1 MKLENLE
8 INGKTVVDIICR
20 RNMKKYKKR
29 NEWEMSGKYKYIG
42 AKVITTSVIQ
52 RNPWSALRGKV
63 VDPS

>member
-1 MKLENLE
+1 MKLKNLE
-8 INGKTVVDIICR
+8 ISGKIVADIICT

-42 AKVITTSVIQ
+42 TKVITTSVIQ
-52 RNPWSALRGKV
+52 RHPWSALRGKV